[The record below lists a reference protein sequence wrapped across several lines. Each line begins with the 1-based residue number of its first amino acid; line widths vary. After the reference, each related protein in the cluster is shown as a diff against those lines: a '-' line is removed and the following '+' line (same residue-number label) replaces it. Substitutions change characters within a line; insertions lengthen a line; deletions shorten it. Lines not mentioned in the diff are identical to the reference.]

1 MISIRNFRKSDI
13 DNQYLSW
20 VNNSKN
26 MKFSR
31 HYNKRYTLKNS
42 EIFYKKIKK
51 KKNFF
56 FLIEKKKLDKVEK
69 VGTMIGHVNK
79 KKKSCNLGILI
90 GKKRKGYGLIAWK
103 KAMKLIFKRGYKK
116 IIGGTQLRNKPMI
129 KIFKNSNMK
138 YEKKKFKLIR
148 GNSKKI
154 YIVFYYKLSNL
165 I

>member
-1 MISIRNFRKSDI
+1 
-13 DNQYLSW
+13 
-20 VNNSKN
+20 
-26 MKFSR
+26 
-31 HYNKRYTLKNS
+31 
-42 EIFYKKIKK
+42 
-51 KKNFF
+51 
-56 FLIEKKKLDKVEK
+56 
-69 VGTMIGHVNK
+69 MIGHVNK

-90 GKKRKGYGLIAWK
+90 GKKGKGYGLIAWK

-138 YEKKKFKLIR
+138 YEKKKYKLIR

>member
-1 MISIRNFRKSDI
+1 MILIRNFRKSDI

-20 VNNSKN
+20 INNSKN

-31 HYNKRYTLKNS
+31 HYNKRYTVKNS

-51 KKNFF
+51 KGNFF
-56 FLIEKKKLDKVEK
+56 FLIEKKKSDKVEK

-90 GKKRKGYGLIAWK
+90 GIKKKGYGLIAWK
-103 KAMKLIFKRGYKK
+103 KAMKLIFRKGYKK
-116 IIGGTQLRNKPMI
+116 IIGGTQLKNKPMI
-129 KIFKNSNMK
+129 KIFINSNMK
-138 YEKKKFKLIR
+138 YENKTYKSIK
-148 GNSKKI
+148 GNTKKI
-154 YIVFYYKLSNL
+154 YIVFYYKQSNL

>member
-1 MISIRNFRKSDI
+1 
-13 DNQYLSW
+13 
-20 VNNSKN
+20 
-26 MKFSR
+26 
-31 HYNKRYTLKNS
+31 
-42 EIFYKKIKK
+42 
-51 KKNFF
+51 
-56 FLIEKKKLDKVEK
+56 
-69 VGTMIGHVNK
+69 MIGHVNK

-103 KAMKLIFKRGYKK
+103 KAMNLIFKKGYKK
-116 IIGGTQLRNKPMI
+116 IIGGTQFRNKPMI

-138 YEKKKFKLIR
+138 YEKKKYKLIR

>member
-56 FLIEKKKLDKVEK
+56 FLIEKKK
-69 VGTMIGHVNK
+69 
-79 KKKSCNLGILI
+79 
-90 GKKRKGYGLIAWK
+90 
-103 KAMKLIFKRGYKK
+103 
-116 IIGGTQLRNKPMI
+116 
-129 KIFKNSNMK
+129 
-138 YEKKKFKLIR
+138 IR
-148 GNSKKI
+148 
-154 YIVFYYKLSNL
+154 
-165 I
+165 

>member
-20 VNNSKN
+20 INNSKN
-26 MKFSR
+26 MKLSR
-31 HYNKRYTLKNS
+31 HYNKKYTIKNS

-51 KKNFF
+51 KGNFF
-56 FLIEKKKLDKVEK
+56 FLIEKKKLGKIEK

-79 KKKSCNLGILI
+79 KKESCNLGILI
-90 GKKRKGYGLIAWK
+90 GAKRKGYGLIAWR
-103 KAMKLIFKRGYKK
+103 KAMQLIFRKGYKK
-116 IIGGTQLRNKPMI
+116 IIGGTQLKNKPMI

-138 YEKKKFKLIR
+138 YEKKIHKSIK
-148 GNSKKI
+148 GNTKKI